1 MNQAT
6 QLKATDLRKSYR
18 KREVVRGVS
27 IEMSGGE
34 IVGLLGPNGAGKTT
48 TFSMIAGF
56 VTPSA
61 GKLMIN
67 GNDITKFPPH
77 KRARA
82 GLVYLPQESSV
93 FRKLTVEDNIRAI
106 AQTLGISRSEQ
117 DDLVNLRLEELGLT
131 SLAKQKAHTLSG
143 GERRRLEITRALVLD
158 PDFLL
163 LDEPFSGVDPKSV
176 SEVNKIITNLKGKGM
191 GILITDHNVRET
203 LRIVDRAY
211 LLYEGKVLAH
221 GNAEFLISDPETR
234 QKYLGEDFET

>member
-77 KRARA
+77 KRART

-106 AQTLGISRSEQ
+106 AQTLWISRSEQ

>member
-1 MNQAT
+1 MNLET

-221 GNAEFLISDPETR
+221 GDAEFLISDPETR

>member
-1 MNQAT
+1 MKEET
-6 QLKATDLRKSYR
+6 ELKALGLRKSYR

-27 IEMSGGE
+27 IEMHGGE
-34 IVGLLGPNGAGKTT
+34 VVGLLGPNGAGKTT

-61 GKLMIN
+61 GKLKIN
-67 GNDITKFPPH
+67 GQDITRLPPH

-106 AQTLGISRSEQ
+106 AQTLPISRSQQ
-117 DDLVNLRLEELGLT
+117 DELVKVRLEELGLT
-131 SLAKQKAHTLSG
+131 SLAEQKAHTLSG

-176 SEVNKIITNLKGKGM
+176 SEVNKIINNLKSKGM

-211 LLYEGKVLAH
+211 LLYEGEVLAH
-221 GNAEFLISDPETR
+221 GDAEFLISDPETR
-234 QKYLGEDFET
+234 QKYLGEDFEN

>member
-18 KREVVRGVS
+18 KREVVRGVT